1 VTGVSEEAAEHVAS
15 DPDPAERVV
24 GDPDPAEQVAPVTEP
39 SAPVSTSAGPE
50 PSPEPSTTLPHPVPS
65 PADLTQVFPSPA
77 DLAHAV
83 PTPADLAHA
92 VPTPAEVAHPATAVV
107 TPAGAPQAASSDA
120 HSWGR
125 VDPDGTVWV
134 RITGADGV
142 EGERPVGSYP
152 GASPDE
158 ALAYFARKY
167 DDLAAQ
173 VALLEQRIAANQISG
188 PDADAAVHRLIGAVA
203 EANAVGDF
211 AALSARL
218 SALEPLAQA
227 KRAEADQHRKAAR
240 AKAVAQRTAM
250 VEEAEALAAV
260 EPERLPW
267 KTSGDRLRELFD
279 QWRALQKES
288 RLDKSTEDELW
299 KRFSHARTLFDRK
312 RRQHFGALD
321 EQRGQARA
329 AKEALVSQ
337 AEALAASTDWAAGSA
352 RFRDL
357 MTQWKAAPR
366 AARKDDDALWARFRA
381 AQDTFFAA
389 RNAQVEVEDAGQR
402 ANLEVKEAL
411 LAEAEALVPVKD
423 LAGARSALRGIQDRW
438 EAAGKV
444 PRADL
449 GRLDGRLRAVEQAIK
464 DAEQERWAKSNP
476 QARARAQDAVDQLET
491 VLAGLR
497 TKREKALAA
506 GNEKA
511 AREAEQSIA
520 AREEWLE
527 QARAALADYGG

>member
-1 VTGVSEEAAEHVAS
+1 MSEEAAEQ
-15 DPDPAERVV
+15 VV
-24 GDPDPAEQVAPVTEP
+24 SDPDPAEQVTPATEP
-39 SAPVSTSAGPE
+39 VVPVSTTAVPE
-50 PSPEPSTTLPHPVPS
+50 PPSSSSLATPAGSTPETAPAVPT
-65 PADLTQVFPSPA
+65 PAEV
-77 DLAHAV
+77 AHAV
-83 PTPADLAHA
+83 PTPAEVAHA
-92 VPTPAEVAHPATAVV
+92 VPTPAEVAHPAP
-107 TPAGAPQAASSDA
+107 TPAAVIPAAGADPGSTSDA
-120 HSWGR
+120 QAWGR

-134 RITGADGV
+134 RIAGPDGAP
-142 EGERPVGSYP
+142 GERPVGSYP
-152 GASPDE
+152 GATPAD

-188 PDADAAVHRLIGAVA
+188 SDADAAVHRLHGAVT

-211 AALSARL
+211 AALSSRL

-227 KRAEADQHRKAAR
+227 KRAEADQARKAAR
-240 AKAVAQRTAM
+240 GKAVAQRTAM

-260 EPERLPW
+260 EAERLPW

-329 AKEALVSQ
+329 AKEALVTQ
-337 AEALAASTDWAAGSA
+337 AEALATSTDWAAGSA

-357 MTQWKAAPR
+357 MVQWKAAPR

-381 AQDTFFAA
+381 AQDAFFAA

-411 LAEAEALVPVKD
+411 LAEAEALLPVKD
-423 LAGARSALRGIQDRW
+423 LAAARSALRGIQDRW

-449 GRLDGRLRAVEQAIK
+449 GRLDGRLRAVEQSIK

-497 TKREKALAA
+497 SKREKALAA
-506 GNEKA
+506 GNEKV
-511 AREAEQSIA
+511 AREAEQSIT